1 MELVLQVGRSR
12 TYSEE
17 TEEIYNIMLTTGPNF
32 LLRMVLF
39 LRMGMLA
46 WNRAFGIVW
55 IAPYQTASFS

>member
-39 LRMGMLA
+39 LRKGNACLE
-46 WNRAFGIVW
+46 
-55 IAPYQTASFS
+55 